1 MSGRI
6 PQLIYEFPAES
17 EPIRQGDI
25 FVRMPKVG
33 LSLRTLQVIDPEGVT
48 SSANWAEIAKA
59 GSPVSLG
66 AGLTPVTAIV
76 ATQDCDAVRAPEI
89 VLCEIKTFP
98 EVEASAKDKTSP
110 KRLANLITQQSK
122 INQKWFY
129 LPPDPKI
136 GFDTK
141 MAADFRL
148 TLRVLRDD
156 IEMFKSLR
164 VGRLNALAEAHFR
177 ERLGEFFRRYPYD
190 ERYNLS
196 ADEFQEYNKD
206 RGGVVKPFPWQ
217 VKS

>member
-1 MSGRI
+1 M
-6 PQLIYEFPAES
+6 IYEFPAET

-25 FVRMPKVG
+25 FIQMPKVG
-33 LSLRTLQVIDPEGVT
+33 LSLRALQVIDPEGAVFPT
-48 SSANWAEIAKA
+48 SWTEIAKA
-59 GSPVSLG
+59 GKPISVG
-66 AGLTPVTAIV
+66 AGIAPVKAIV

-89 VLCEIKTFP
+89 ILCEIKTFP
-98 EVEASAKDKTSP
+98 EIEASAKDVTSP

-129 LPPDPKI
+129 LPPDSKI

-141 MAADFRL
+141 MAVDFRL

-164 VGRLNALAEAHFR
+164 VGRLNELAQAHFR

-190 ERYNLS
+190 EWYNLS
-196 ADEFQEYNKD
+196 AEEFQEYNKN
-206 RGGVVKPFPWQ
+206 RGGAVKPFPWQ
-217 VKS
+217 IKS